1 MITTNQKSDLLDRI
15 SQVCAQLAETKASLE
30 SVDPQDEAA
39 ITAHQRVIHRIL
51 NGFIEKPV
59 EFIPAGESTLWRVPV
74 TSDATISG
82 TALVRADSLDDAVE
96 VACRMAMQGK
106 VVMTIDDGN
115 HRRLDDF
122 YCPDEDG
129 VEFIEPEPQPV

>member
-15 SQVCAQLAETKASLE
+15 SQVCAQLAEIKASLE

-74 TSDATISG
+74 TSEATISG
-82 TALVRADSLDDAVE
+82 TALVRADRLDDAVE
-96 VACRMAMQGK
+96 VACRMAMEGK

-122 YCPDEDG
+122 YCPDHEA
-129 VEFIEPEPQPV
+129 VEMVEP